1 VNVQPPAPVLFALPC
16 GLSLGGV
23 TTWAVRLA
31 NMLAASGRT
40 VGMILHRPRV
50 GDSAG
55 SYPLDDRVLRFD
67 LSHLPPMDEALG
79 GAHVYAPSYRQALAT
94 LGAPA
99 VALPSLMGDC
109 YGVFADLM
117 RTSAAA
123 VRIVGWAHLDSPY
136 EIRVLE
142 RYAPIISRFVGVSA
156 TLTTKLHQRLPT
168 RASHVEQIAYGVP
181 IPERRIT
188 RPSSRELRI
197 AYVGR
202 LDEPIK
208 RVSVLPLLCRELR
221 RRSIPPPLHVA
232 GNGPAAGALRASA
245 RLEPS
250 LRMLGTLDPAS
261 VDSLLAC
268 SDLLVLPSRAE
279 GLPLVLQEAMAR
291 GCVPVAC
298 EAASGVGQLITDGI
312 TGVLARDAE
321 SSAELAANLAFAIA
335 RAQSRGLAVL
345 AESAQNLMAQEY
357 NLDSCHARMID
368 VLDLAASDPP
378 RAWTL
383 EQSPYFTAAGSGGSG
398 SVPSDG
404 ADRLRRTLASL
415 AGKRIAIYGAGRHTV
430 ELMPIVREHDREVVA
445 FIDDDPARLQ
455 GQLEHKPVVS
465 PQEALASGASEVV
478 ISSWLHE
485 EAMWARR
492 DIFERAGLR
501 VHRLYAD

>member
-1 VNVQPPAPVLFALPC
+1 MNAPQHAAVLFALPC

-31 NMLAASGRT
+31 NVLAESGRA
-40 VGMILHRPRV
+40 VGMILHRPRA

-55 SYPLDDRVLRFD
+55 SYTLDDRVLRFD
-67 LSHLPPMDEALG
+67 LSHLPAMDETLG
-79 GAHVYAPSYRQALAT
+79 EAHVYVPAYRQALAA

-99 VALPSLMGDC
+99 VALPALMGDC

-117 RTSAAA
+117 RTNASA

-136 EIRVLE
+136 ELRVLE
-142 RYAPIISRFVGVSA
+142 RYAPIISRFVGVSE
-156 TLTTKLHQRLPT
+156 TLSGKLQQRLPT
-168 RASHVEQIAYGVP
+168 RACHTQQIAYGVP
-181 IPERRIT
+181 IPGNRLARS
-188 RPSSRELRI
+188 SSRELRI

-221 RRSIPPPLHVA
+221 RRSIPHTLHVA
-232 GNGPAAGALRASA
+232 GDGPAAGSLRASS

-250 LRMLGTLDPAS
+250 LRLLGTLDPAG
-261 VDSLLAC
+261 VDALLAR
-268 SDLLVLPSRAE
+268 SDVLVLPSRAE

-298 EAASGVGQLITDGI
+298 ESASGVGQLITDGV
-312 TGVLARDAE
+312 TGVLARDAD

-345 AESAQNLMAQEY
+345 AESAQQLMAQEY
-357 NLDSCHARMID
+357 NLDACHARMIEL
-368 VLDLAASDPP
+368 LDLAATDPP

-383 EQSPYFTAAGSGGSG
+383 EQSPYFTASGTAGSG

-430 ELMPIVREHDREVVA
+430 ELMPIVREHDREIVA
-445 FIDDDPARLQ
+445 FIDDDPARFK

-465 PQEALASGASEVV
+465 PEEAIASGASEVV

-485 EAMWARR
+485 DAMWARR

>member
-1 VNVQPPAPVLFALPC
+1 MNAPQSAPVLFALPC

-31 NMLAASGRT
+31 NALVSSGRT
-40 VGMILHRPRV
+40 VGMILHRPRA
-50 GDSAG
+50 GDTAG
-55 SYPLDDRVLRFD
+55 NYSLDDRVRCFELAD
-67 LSHLPPMDEALG
+67 LPPMDETLG
-79 GAHVYAPSYRQALAT
+79 EAHVFASAYRQALAA

-99 VALPSLMGDC
+99 VALPALMGDC

-117 RTSAAA
+117 RTDASS
-123 VRIVGWAHLDSPY
+123 VRVVGWAHLDSPY
-136 EIRVLE
+136 ELRVLE
-142 RYAPIISRFVGVSA
+142 RYAPVISRFVGVSA
-156 TLTTKLHQRLPT
+156 VLASKLKQRLST
-168 RASHVEQIAYGVP
+168 RAAHTQQIAYGVP
-181 IPERRIT
+181 TPQRRML
-188 RPSSRELRI
+188 RPTSRELRI

-221 RRSIPPPLHVA
+221 RRSIPHTLQVA
-232 GNGPAAGALRASA
+232 GDGPAAGTLRASS

-250 LRMLGTLDPAS
+250 LRLLGTLDPAG
-261 VDSLLAC
+261 VDTLLAR

-298 EAASGVGQLITDGI
+298 EAASGVAQLISDGV

-321 SSAELAANLAFAIA
+321 SSAELAANIAFAIA

-345 AESAQNLMAQEY
+345 ADSAQQLMATEY

-368 VLDLAASDPP
+368 LLDLAATDPP

-383 EQSPYFTAAGSGGSG
+383 DQSPYFTASGSAGSG
-398 SVPSDG
+398 SVPSDA
-404 ADRLRRTLASL
+404 ADRLRRTLAAL

-430 ELMPIVREHDREVVA
+430 ELMPIVREHDREIVA
-445 FIDDDPARLQ
+445 FIDDDPARFK

-465 PQEALASGASEVV
+465 PEEALASGASEVV